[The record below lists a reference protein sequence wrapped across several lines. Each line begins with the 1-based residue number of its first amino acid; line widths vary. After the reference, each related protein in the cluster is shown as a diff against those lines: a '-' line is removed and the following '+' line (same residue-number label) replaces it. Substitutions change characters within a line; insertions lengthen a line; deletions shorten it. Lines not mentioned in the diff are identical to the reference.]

1 MLANRSYST
10 FLACSW
16 ILGVFAFCSSAE
28 ALRSGSVVE
37 LAGLAKD
44 SFVLDMN
51 AVTASAVQSAAGVTF
66 SVAGIGDTLGG
77 VFPSAQNWAN
87 SSYATFGVIMSIE
100 GPNPELPFH
109 VELYD
114 SQLSVVAKLE
124 GSTSG
129 VGSVAVFVPMQPSPS
144 HPQSFGDV
152 KGLQWTWDGAG
163 QIKAT
168 VRSFAVLLSS
178 PADGMAPIWGS
189 LPAKQYTRQQEFVL
203 RLSAEDDRGVQR
215 LVCGITRPSG
225 AFLSLSENFA
235 AGQISAAWNP
245 KIKVDEQG
253 VWRIVLQAWDG
264 ADNVARRSAEIVV
277 DRGRPSVQITSP
289 KVAPARAYSL
299 KATFSD
305 ALSFPD
311 QVRYRVRPPGG
322 EWSAWSGKL
331 RMSGTKSIKEWT
343 RDLDLAKRGDWRIQV
358 QVYDKAGNSTI
369 GSMVVKR

>member
-1 MLANRSYST
+1 MLLRRADKSLWL
-10 FLACSW
+10 FFFAAAVCSATW
-16 ILGVFAFCSSAE
+16 SA
-28 ALRSGSVVE
+28 ARAQTPVE
-37 LAGLAKD
+37 LANLG
-44 SFVLDMN
+44 
-51 AVTASAVQSAAGVTF
+51 TASFNVDRSVNTASFTQSAGGLTF
-66 SVAGIGDTLGG
+66 SNAAIGDTLGG
-77 VFPSAQNWAN
+77 LFPSAQNWAR
-87 SSYATFGVIMSIE
+87 SDYGTFGVIMSIE
-100 GPNPELPFH
+100 GPNPDLPFH

-114 SQLSVVAKLE
+114 SQLNLEAKLE

-129 VGSVAVFVPMQPSPS
+129 VGGAAVFVPLQPSPG
-144 HPQSFGDV
+144 HPQNFGDV

-189 LPAKQYTRQQEFVL
+189 LPAKQYTRQQELVL

-215 LVCGITRPSG
+215 LVCGITKPSG

-311 QVRYRVRPPGG
+311 QVRFRVRPPGG
-322 EWSAWSGKL
+322 EWSAWSGRL

-343 RDLDLAKRGDWRIQV
+343 RDLDLPKRGDWRIQV
-358 QVYDKAGNSTI
+358 QVYDKAGNSAI